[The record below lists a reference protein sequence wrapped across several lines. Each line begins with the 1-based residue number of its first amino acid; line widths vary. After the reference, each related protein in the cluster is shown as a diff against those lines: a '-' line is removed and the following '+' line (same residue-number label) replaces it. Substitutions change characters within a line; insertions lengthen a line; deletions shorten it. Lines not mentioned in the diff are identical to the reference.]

1 MADSP
6 TRRDEK
12 ILGMID
18 RFVAVANELKDEGN
32 GTDLVNA
39 AFMLASGTYATY
51 LAAGNEGYLKED
63 GIHKVADAY
72 EHNLTLLQGL
82 KKAQYN
88 PDGKN

>member
-1 MADSP
+1 MADAP
-6 TRRDEK
+6 NQDEQ
-12 ILGMID
+12 ILAMID
-18 RFVAVANELKDEGN
+18 QFVEVANRLKDEGN
-32 GTDLVNA
+32 NTDLVNA

-63 GIHKVADAY
+63 GVRKVAGAY
-72 EHNLTLLQGL
+72 KHNLELLQRL

>member
-1 MADSP
+1 MADAPS
-6 TRRDEK
+6 RDEQ

-18 RFVAVANELKDEGN
+18 QFVEVANRLKDEGN
-32 GTDLVNA
+32 NTDLVNA

-63 GIHKVADAY
+63 GIRKVAKAY
-72 EHNLTLLQGL
+72 QHNLELLQNL

>member
-1 MADSP
+1 MADAPS
-6 TRRDEK
+6 RDEQ

-18 RFVAVANELKDEGN
+18 QFVEVANRLKDEGN
-32 GTDLVNA
+32 NTDLVNA

-63 GIHKVADAY
+63 GIRKVAKAY
-72 EHNLTLLQGL
+72 QHNLELLQGL